1 MTFEIEI
8 GGRVRTVHVHP
19 IGQGGPAG
27 GRFRLV
33 IHDGDESAA
42 SESLELDARSTD
54 LGLSLVYADGRSVD
68 AALTDRPAGEVLVQF
83 PHVDLSAVVDGR
95 RSHRAGAQDSGGS
108 GSQRISA
115 PMPGRIVRVLVHPGD
130 EVAARQGLV
139 VIEAMKMENELTAAR
154 PGRVTEVAV
163 TAGSSV
169 ESGRLLVVIE

>member
-8 GGRVRTVHVHP
+8 AGRVRRVSVQP
-19 IGQGGPAG
+19 IDGAGPAG
-27 GRFRLV
+27 GRFRL
-33 IHDGDESAA
+33 IIRDSDESAGG
-42 SESLELDARSTD
+42 ESLEVDARATD

-68 AALTDRPAGEVLVQF
+68 AAVTGRPAGELFLQL
-83 PHVDLSAVVDGR
+83 PHVDLSAIVDGR
-95 RSHRAGAQDSGGS
+95 RSHRADADAGGGS
-108 GSQRISA
+108 GAQRIVA

-130 EVAARQGLV
+130 HVAARQGLV
-139 VIEAMKMENELTAAR
+139 VIEAMKMENELTAVR

>member
-8 GGRVRTVHVHP
+8 RGRVRTVHVQP
-19 IGQGGPAG
+19 IGQAGPAG
-27 GRFRLV
+27 GLFRLV
-33 IHDGDESAA
+33 IHDGDDSATGESV
-42 SESLELDARSTD
+42 ELDARPTD

-68 AALTDRPAGEVLVQF
+68 AALTDRPAGELLVQL

-95 RSHRAGAQDSGGS
+95 RSRPAGAGDGAGS
-108 GSQRISA
+108 GTQRIAA
-115 PMPGRIVRVLVHPGD
+115 PMPGRIVRVLVRPGD

-139 VIEAMKMENELTAAR
+139 VIEAMKMENELTALR

-163 TAGSSV
+163 TAGTSV